1 MLRACIALLIT
12 MVVAGCGHSQ
22 INYTP
27 SPNRVTSWERAVSV
41 IERGFYEDYGDQ
53 KVQAVQVTDEAIVLA
68 DGNITTSSHAGTAV
82 PVYGAA
88 VLVGSTTS
96 KTVSAGQRIYINSL
110 MPAMVMKKN
119 LRDNRYAVIIRQE
132 PGFTA
137 RRVYFRSQ
145 ALAQE
150 FADALAFLR
159 QASR

>member
-1 MLRACIALLIT
+1 MLRACMTLLIT
-12 MVVAGCGHSQ
+12 AILAGCGHSQ
-22 INYTP
+22 INYTS
-27 SPNRVTSWERAVSV
+27 SPNRISSWEHAVSV

-53 KVQAVQVTDEAIVLA
+53 KAQAVQVTDEAIILA

-88 VLVGSTTS
+88 VLVGSTKS
-96 KTVSAGQRIYINSL
+96 KTVAAGQRIYINSL
-110 MPAMVMKKN
+110 LPALVMRKN

-145 ALAQE
+145 TMAQE

-159 QASR
+159 QSSR